1 MVLMAMTIRKVKKV
15 MPTLLLTG
23 GSGLVGRNI
32 QNHYASNK
40 WNIIAPT
47 SNDLNLMDYTAVKS
61 FFDACKPDIIL
72 HCAGRVGGISANIME
87 PVAFLDTNIIIGRN
101 VIMGAREAKIKR
113 LINLASTCI
122 YPREA
127 QNPLKEECIL
137 EGKLE
142 PTNEGYAIAKIVA
155 LRLCQYIRKEDPS
168 YNYKTLIPCNL
179 YGRFDKFDPKKSHLL
194 PAIIHKIHHA
204 KITGKQSV
212 EIWGDGSARREFM
225 YIEDLADA
233 IYFALESIS
242 DIPDL
247 MNLGVGNDY
256 TVKEYYE
263 SVALAIGWQGEFVFD
278 HSKPIGMAQKLS
290 DISLQSKWGWQPK
303 TKLKEGIK
311 STYKYYLENVF

>member
-1 MVLMAMTIRKVKKV
+1 

-32 QNHYASNK
+32 QNHIASDR
-40 WNIIAPT
+40 WNIIAPS
-47 SNDLNLMDYTAVKS
+47 SNDLNLMDYTSVKS
-61 FFDACKPDIIL
+61 FFNECKPDIVL

-87 PVAFLDTNIIIGRN
+87 PVTFLDSNIVIGRN
-101 VIMGAREAKIKR
+101 VIMGAREAKIKK

-127 QNPLKEECIL
+127 ENPLKEEYIL

-179 YGRFDKFDPKKSHLL
+179 YGRFDKFDPKNSHLL
-194 PAIIHKIHHA
+194 PAIIHKVHQA
-204 KITGKQSV
+204 KIIGKQSV

-225 YIEDLADA
+225 YIEDLANA

-242 DIPDL
+242 EIPDL
-247 MNLGVGNDY
+247 MNLGVGTDY
-256 TVKEYYE
+256 TIKEYYE
-263 SVALAIGWQGEFVFD
+263 SVAKVIGWQGEFVFD
-278 HSKPIGMAQKLS
+278 YSKPTGMAQKLS

-303 TKLKEGIK
+303 TTLKEGIR

>member
-1 MVLMAMTIRKVKKV
+1 

-61 FFDACKPDIIL
+61 FFNACKPDIIL

-155 LRLCQYIRKEDPS
+155 LRLCQYIRKEDPG

-179 YGRFDKFDPKKSHLL
+179 YGKFDKFNPKNSHLL

-204 KITGKQSV
+204 KITDKQSV

-225 YIEDLADA
+225 YVEDLADA
-233 IYFALESIS
+233 IYFAMESIL

-247 MNLGVGNDY
+247 MNIGVGTDY
-256 TVKEYYE
+256 TIKEYYE
-263 SVALAIGWQGEFVFD
+263 SVSKVIGWQGEFVFD
-278 HSKPIGMAQKLS
+278 HSKPTGMAQKLS
-290 DISLQSKWGWQPK
+290 DTNLQSKWGWQPK
-303 TKLKEGIK
+303 TTLEEGIRL
-311 STYKYYLENVF
+311 TYKYYLENVY

>member
-1 MVLMAMTIRKVKKV
+1 

-40 WNIIAPT
+40 WNIIAPS
-47 SNDLNLMDYTAVKS
+47 SNDLNLMDYKTVKS
-61 FFDACKPDIIL
+61 FFNECKPDIVL
-72 HCAGRVGGISANIME
+72 HCAGRVGGISANMLE
-87 PVAFLDTNIIIGRN
+87 PVAFLDSNLVIGRN
-101 VIMGAREAKIKR
+101 VITGAREAKIKR

-179 YGRFDKFDPKKSHLL
+179 FGRFDKFDPKNSHLL
-194 PAIIHKIHHA
+194 PAIIHKVHQA

-212 EIWGDGSARREFM
+212 EIWG
-225 YIEDLADA
+225 
-233 IYFALESIS
+233 
-242 DIPDL
+242 
-247 MNLGVGNDY
+247 
-256 TVKEYYE
+256 
-263 SVALAIGWQGEFVFD
+263 
-278 HSKPIGMAQKLS
+278 
-290 DISLQSKWGWQPK
+290 
-303 TKLKEGIK
+303 
-311 STYKYYLENVF
+311 

>member
-1 MVLMAMTIRKVKKV
+1 

-40 WNIIAPT
+40 WNIIAPS

-61 FFDACKPDIIL
+61 FFNACKPDIIL

-87 PVAFLDTNIIIGRN
+87 PVAFLDSNIVIGRN
-101 VIMGAREAKIKR
+101 VIMGAREAKIKK

-127 QNPLKEECIL
+127 QNPLKEKYIL

-194 PAIIHKIHHA
+194 PAIIHKVHHA

-278 HSKPIGMAQKLS
+278 HSKPTGMAQKLS

>member
-1 MVLMAMTIRKVKKV
+1 

-40 WNIIAPT
+40 WNIIAPS
-47 SNDLNLMDYTAVKS
+47 SNDLNLMDYASVKS
-61 FFDACKPDIIL
+61 FFNECKPDIVL
-72 HCAGRVGGISANIME
+72 HCAGRVGGISANIEE
-87 PVAFLDTNIIIGRN
+87 PVAFLDSNIVIGRN
-101 VIMGAREAKIKR
+101 VIMGAREAKIKK

-127 QNPLKEECIL
+127 QNPLKEKFIL

-179 YGRFDKFDPKKSHLL
+179 YGRFDKFDPKNSHLL
-194 PAIIHKIHHA
+194 PAIIHKIHQA

-212 EIWGDGSARREFM
+212 KIWGDGSARREFM

>member
-1 MVLMAMTIRKVKKV
+1 MQ
-15 MPTLLLTG
+15 TLLLTG

-32 QNHYASNK
+32 QNHIASDR
-40 WNIIAPT
+40 WNIIAPS
-47 SNDLNLMDYTAVKS
+47 SNDLNLMDYTSVKS
-61 FFDACKPDIIL
+61 FFNECKPDIVL

-87 PVAFLDTNIIIGRN
+87 PVAFLDSNIVIGRN
-101 VIMGAREAKIKR
+101 VIMGAREAKIKK

-127 QNPLKEECIL
+127 ENPLKEEYIL
-137 EGKLE
+137 KGKLE

-179 YGRFDKFDPKKSHLL
+179 YGRFDKFDPKNSHLL
-194 PAIIHKIHHA
+194 PAIIHKVHQA
-204 KITGKQSV
+204 KITRKQSV

-225 YIEDLADA
+225 YIEDLANA

-247 MNLGVGNDY
+247 MNLGVGTDY
-256 TVKEYYE
+256 TIKEYYE
-263 SVALAIGWQGEFVFD
+263 SVAKVIGWQGEFVFD
-278 HSKPIGMAQKLS
+278 YSKPTGMAQKLS

-303 TKLKEGIK
+303 TTLKEGIR

>member
-1 MVLMAMTIRKVKKV
+1 

-40 WNIIAPT
+40 WNIIAPS
-47 SNDLNLMDYTAVKS
+47 SNDLNLMDYSSVKS
-61 FFDACKPDIIL
+61 FFNECKPDIVL
-72 HCAGRVGGISANIME
+72 HCAGRVGGISANIEE
-87 PVAFLDTNIIIGRN
+87 PVAFLDSNIVIGRN
-101 VIMGAREAKIKR
+101 VIMGAREAKIKK

-127 QNPLKEECIL
+127 QNPLKEKYIL

-179 YGRFDKFDPKKSHLL
+179 YGRFDKFDPKNSHLL
-194 PAIIHKIHHA
+194 PAIIHKVHQA
-204 KITGKQSV
+204 KITGKQFV

-247 MNLGVGNDY
+247 MNLGVGSDN

>member
-1 MVLMAMTIRKVKKV
+1 

-32 QNHYASNK
+32 QNHIASDR
-40 WNIIAPT
+40 WNIIAPS
-47 SNDLNLMDYTAVKS
+47 SNDLNLMDYTSVKS
-61 FFDACKPDIIL
+61 FFNECKPDIVL

-87 PVAFLDTNIIIGRN
+87 PVAFLDSNIVIGRN
-101 VIMGAREAKIKR
+101 VIMGAREAKIKK

-127 QNPLKEECIL
+127 ENPLKEEYIL

-179 YGRFDKFDPKKSHLL
+179 YGRFDKFDPKNSHLL
-194 PAIIHKIHHA
+194 PAIIHKVHQA

-225 YIEDLADA
+225 YIEDLANA
-233 IYFALESIS
+233 IYFALESIL

-247 MNLGVGNDY
+247 MNLGVGTDY
-256 TVKEYYE
+256 TIKEYYE
-263 SVALAIGWQGEFVFD
+263 SVAKVIGWQGEFVFD
-278 HSKPIGMAQKLS
+278 YSKPTGMAQKLS

-303 TKLKEGIK
+303 TSLKEGIR

>member
-1 MVLMAMTIRKVKKV
+1 

-47 SNDLNLMDYTAVKS
+47 SDDLDLMDYREVKS
-61 FFDACKPDIIL
+61 FFYEYKPDIII
-72 HCAGRVGGISANIME
+72 HSAGRVGGISANIMN

-142 PTNEGYAIAKIVA
+142 PTNEGYALAKIVA
-155 LRLCQYIRKEDPS
+155 LRLCQYIRKEDPG

-204 KITGKQSV
+204 KITDKQSV
-212 EIWGDGSARREFM
+212 KIWGDGSARREFM
-225 YIEDLADA
+225 YVEDLADA
-233 IYFALESIS
+233 IYFAMESIL

-247 MNLGVGNDY
+247 MNIGVGTDY
-256 TVKEYYE
+256 TIKEYYE
-263 SVALAIGWQGEFVFD
+263 SVSKVIGWQGEFVFD
-278 HSKPIGMAQKLS
+278 HSKPTGMAQKLS
-290 DISLQSKWGWQPK
+290 DTTLQTKWGWQPK
-303 TKLKEGIK
+303 TTLKEGIRL
-311 STYKYYLENVF
+311 TYKYYLENVY

>member
-1 MVLMAMTIRKVKKV
+1 
-15 MPTLLLTG
+15 
-23 GSGLVGRNI
+23 
-32 QNHYASNK
+32 
-40 WNIIAPT
+40 
-47 SNDLNLMDYTAVKS
+47 
-61 FFDACKPDIIL
+61 
-72 HCAGRVGGISANIME
+72 ME
-87 PVAFLDTNIIIGRN
+87 PVAFLDSNIVIGRN
-101 VIMGAREAKIKR
+101 VIMGAREAKIKK

-127 QNPLKEECIL
+127 ENPLKEEYIL

-179 YGRFDKFDPKKSHLL
+179 YGRFDKFDPKNSHLL
-194 PAIIHKIHHA
+194 PAIIHKVHQA
-204 KITGKQSV
+204 KITQKQSV

-225 YIEDLADA
+225 YIEDLANA

-247 MNLGVGNDY
+247 MNLGVGTDY
-256 TVKEYYE
+256 TIKEYYE
-263 SVALAIGWQGEFVFD
+263 SVAKVIGWQGEFVFD
-278 HSKPIGMAQKLS
+278 YSKPTGMAQKLS

-303 TKLKEGIK
+303 TSLKEGIR

>member
-1 MVLMAMTIRKVKKV
+1 

-61 FFDACKPDIIL
+61 FFNACKPDIIL

-87 PVAFLDTNIIIGRN
+87 PVAFLDSNIVIGRN
-101 VIMGAREAKIKR
+101 VIMGAREAKIKK

-127 QNPLKEECIL
+127 KNPLKEEYIL

-179 YGRFDKFDPKKSHLL
+179 YGRFDKFDPKNSHLL
-194 PAIIHKIHHA
+194 PAIIHKVHQA

-233 IYFALESIS
+233 IYFAMESIL

-247 MNLGVGNDY
+247 MNIGVGTDY
-256 TVKEYYE
+256 TIKEYYE
-263 SVALAIGWQGEFVFD
+263 SVSKVIGWQGEFVFD
-278 HSKPIGMAQKLS
+278 HSKPTGMAQKLS
-290 DISLQSKWGWQPK
+290 DTNLQSKWGWQPK
-303 TKLKEGIK
+303 TTLKEGIRL
-311 STYKYYLENVF
+311 TYKYYLENVF

>member
-1 MVLMAMTIRKVKKV
+1 

-61 FFDACKPDIIL
+61 FFNACKPDIIL

-155 LRLCQYIRKEDPS
+155 LRLCQYIRKEDPG

-179 YGRFDKFDPKKSHLL
+179 YGRFDKFNPKKSHLL

-204 KITGKQSV
+204 KITDKQSV

-225 YIEDLADA
+225 YVEDLADA
-233 IYFALESIS
+233 IYFAMESIL

-247 MNLGVGNDY
+247 MNIGVGTDY
-256 TVKEYYE
+256 TIKEYYE
-263 SVALAIGWQGEFVFD
+263 LVAKVIGWQGEFVFD
-278 HSKPIGMAQKLS
+278 HSKPTGMAQKLS
-290 DISLQSKWGWQPK
+290 DTSLQSKWGWQPK
-303 TKLKEGIK
+303 TTLKEGIRL
-311 STYKYYLENVF
+311 TYKYYLENVF

>member
-1 MVLMAMTIRKVKKV
+1 

-32 QNHYASNK
+32 QNYYASNK
-40 WNIIAPT
+40 WNIIAPS
-47 SNDLNLMDYTAVKS
+47 SNDLNLMDYISVKS
-61 FFDACKPDIIL
+61 FFNECKPDIVL
-72 HCAGRVGGISANIME
+72 HCAGRVGGISANIEE
-87 PVAFLDTNIIIGRN
+87 PVAFLDSNIVIGRN
-101 VIMGAREAKIKR
+101 VIMGAREAKIKK

-127 QNPLKEECIL
+127 QNPLKEKYIL

-179 YGRFDKFDPKKSHLL
+179 YGRFDKFDPKNSHLL
-194 PAIIHKIHHA
+194 PAIIHKIHQA
-204 KITGKQSV
+204 KITGQQSV

-225 YIEDLADA
+225 YIEDLTEG
-233 IYFALESIS
+233 IYFALESIL

-247 MNLGVGNDY
+247 MNIGVGTDY
-256 TVKEYYE
+256 TIKEYYE
-263 SVALAIGWQGEFVFD
+263 SVALTIGWQGEFVFD
-278 HSKPIGMAQKLS
+278 HSKPTGMAQKLS
-290 DISLQSKWGWQPK
+290 DTSLQSKWGWQPK
-303 TKLKEGIK
+303 TTLEEGIR
-311 STYKYYLENVF
+311 STYKYYLENVFQ

>member
-1 MVLMAMTIRKVKKV
+1 

-32 QNHYASNK
+32 QNHIASDR
-40 WNIIAPT
+40 WNIIAPS
-47 SNDLNLMDYTAVKS
+47 SNDLNLMDYTSVKS
-61 FFDACKPDIIL
+61 FFNECKPDIVL

-87 PVAFLDTNIIIGRN
+87 PVAFLDSNIVIGRN
-101 VIMGAREAKIKR
+101 VIMGAREAKIKK

-127 QNPLKEECIL
+127 ENPLKEEYIL

-179 YGRFDKFDPKKSHLL
+179 YGRFDKFDPKNSHLL
-194 PAIIHKIHHA
+194 PAIIHKIHQA
-204 KITGKQSV
+204 KITGQQSV

-225 YIEDLADA
+225 YIEDLTEA
-233 IYFALESIS
+233 IYFALESIL

-247 MNLGVGNDY
+247 MNIGVGTDY
-256 TVKEYYE
+256 TIKEYYE
-263 SVALAIGWQGEFVFD
+263 SVAKVIGWQGEFVFD
-278 HSKPIGMAQKLS
+278 HSKPTGMAQKLS
-290 DISLQSKWGWQPK
+290 DTSLQSKWGWQPK
-303 TKLKEGIK
+303 TTLKEGIRL
-311 STYKYYLENVF
+311 TYNYYLENVF

>member
-1 MVLMAMTIRKVKKV
+1 

-32 QNHYASNK
+32 QNYYASNK

-61 FFDACKPDIIL
+61 FFNACKPDIIV

-155 LRLCQYIRKEDPS
+155 LRLCQYIRKEDPG

-179 YGRFDKFDPKKSHLL
+179 YGKFDKFNPKKSHLL

-204 KITGKQSV
+204 KITDKQSV

-225 YIEDLADA
+225 YVEDLADA
-233 IYFALESIS
+233 IYFAMESIL

-247 MNLGVGNDY
+247 MNIGVGTDY
-256 TVKEYYE
+256 TIKEYYKLV
-263 SVALAIGWQGEFVFD
+263 SKVIGWQGEFVFD
-278 HSKPIGMAQKLS
+278 HSKPTGMAQKLS
-290 DISLQSKWGWQPK
+290 DTNLQSKWGWQPK
-303 TKLKEGIK
+303 TTLKEGIRL
-311 STYKYYLENVF
+311 TYKYYLENVF

>member
-1 MVLMAMTIRKVKKV
+1 

-32 QNHYASNK
+32 QNHYTSNK
-40 WNIIAPT
+40 WNIIAPS
-47 SNDLNLMDYTAVKS
+47 SNDLNLMDYASVKS
-61 FFDACKPDIIL
+61 FFNECKPDIVL
-72 HCAGRVGGISANIME
+72 HCAGRVGGISANIEE
-87 PVAFLDTNIIIGRN
+87 PVAFLDSNIVIGRN
-101 VIMGAREAKIKR
+101 VIMGAREAKIKK

-127 QNPLKEECIL
+127 QNPLKEKYIL

-179 YGRFDKFDPKKSHLL
+179 YGRFDKFDPKNSHLL
-194 PAIIHKIHHA
+194 PAIIHKVHQA
-204 KITGKQSV
+204 KIIGKQSV

-242 DIPDL
+242 DMPDL
-247 MNLGVGNDY
+247 MNLGVGTDY
-256 TVKEYYE
+256 TIKEYYE
-263 SVALAIGWQGEFVFD
+263 SVALVIGWQGEFVFD
-278 HSKPIGMAQKLS
+278 YSKPTGMAQKLS
-290 DISLQSKWGWQPK
+290 DTSLQLKWGWQPK
-303 TKLKEGIK
+303 TTLKEGIR

>member
-1 MVLMAMTIRKVKKV
+1 

-32 QNHYASNK
+32 QSHYASNK

-47 SNDLNLMDYTAVKS
+47 SDDLNLMDYTAVKS
-61 FFDACKPDIIL
+61 FFNACKPDIIL
-72 HCAGRVGGISANIME
+72 HSAGRVGGISANIMN

-101 VIMGAREAKIKR
+101 VIMGAHEAKIKK

-122 YPREA
+122 YPRDA
-127 QNPLKEECIL
+127 QNPLKEEYIL

-179 YGRFDKFDPKKSHLL
+179 YGKFDKFDPKKSHLL

-204 KITGKQSV
+204 KITGQQSV

-225 YIEDLADA
+225 YVEDLADA
-233 IYFALESIS
+233 IYFAMESIL

-247 MNLGVGNDY
+247 MNLGVGSDY
-256 TVKEYYE
+256 TIKEYYE
-263 SVALAIGWQGEFVFD
+263 SVALTIGWPGEFVFD
-278 HSKPIGMAQKLS
+278 HSKPTGMAQKLS
-290 DISLQSKWGWQPK
+290 DTSLQSKWGWQPK
-303 TKLKEGIK
+303 TTLKEGIR
-311 STYKYYLENVF
+311 STYKYYLENVL

>member
-1 MVLMAMTIRKVKKV
+1 

-61 FFDACKPDIIL
+61 FFNACKPDIIL

-137 EGKLE
+137 GGKLE

-155 LRLCQYIRKEDPS
+155 LRLCQYIRKEDPG

-204 KITGKQSV
+204 KITDKQSV

-225 YIEDLADA
+225 YVEDLADA
-233 IYFALESIS
+233 IYFAMESIL

-247 MNLGVGNDY
+247 MNIGVGTDY

-263 SVALAIGWQGEFVFD
+263 SVSKVIGWQGEFVFD
-278 HSKPIGMAQKLS
+278 HSKPTGMAQKLS
-290 DISLQSKWGWQPK
+290 DTNLQSKWGWQPK
-303 TKLKEGIK
+303 TTLKEGIRL
-311 STYKYYLENVF
+311 TYNYYLENVF

>member
-1 MVLMAMTIRKVKKV
+1 

-40 WNIIAPT
+40 WNIIAPS
-47 SNDLNLMDYTAVKS
+47 SNDLNLMDYASVKS
-61 FFDACKPDIIL
+61 FFNECKPDIVL
-72 HCAGRVGGISANIME
+72 HCAGRVGGISANIEE
-87 PVAFLDTNIIIGRN
+87 PVAFLDSNIVIGRN
-101 VIMGAREAKIKR
+101 VVMGAREAKIKK

-127 QNPLKEECIL
+127 QNPLKEKYIL

-179 YGRFDKFDPKKSHLL
+179 YGRFDKFDPKNSHLL
-194 PAIIHKIHHA
+194 PAIIHKVHQA
-204 KITGKQSV
+204 KIIGKQSV

-242 DIPDL
+242 DMPDL
-247 MNLGVGNDY
+247 MNLGVGTDY
-256 TVKEYYE
+256 TIKEYYE

-278 HSKPIGMAQKLS
+278 YSKHTGMAQKLS
-290 DISLQSKWGWQPK
+290 DTSLQLKWGWQPK
-303 TKLKEGIK
+303 TTLKEGIR
-311 STYKYYLENVF
+311 STYKYYLENVV

>member
-1 MVLMAMTIRKVKKV
+1 

-32 QNHYASNK
+32 QNHFASNK
-40 WNIIAPT
+40 WNIIAPS
-47 SNDLNLMDYTAVKS
+47 SNDLNLMDYISVKS
-61 FFDACKPDIIL
+61 FFNECKPDIVL
-72 HCAGRVGGISANIME
+72 HCAGRVGGISANIEE
-87 PVAFLDTNIIIGRN
+87 PVAFLDSNIVIGRN
-101 VIMGAREAKIKR
+101 VIMGAREAKIKK

-127 QNPLKEECIL
+127 QNPLKEKYIL

-179 YGRFDKFDPKKSHLL
+179 YGRFDKFDPKNSHLL
-194 PAIIHKIHHA
+194 PAIIHKVHQA

-247 MNLGVGNDY
+247 MNIGVGTDY
-256 TVKEYYE
+256 TIKEYYE
-263 SVALAIGWQGEFVFD
+263 SVALVLGWQGEFVFD
-278 HSKPIGMAQKLS
+278 YSKPTGMAQKLS
-290 DISLQSKWGWQPK
+290 DTSLQLKWGWQPK
-303 TKLKEGIK
+303 TTLKEGIR

>member
-1 MVLMAMTIRKVKKV
+1 

-40 WNIIAPT
+40 WDIIAPK

-61 FFDACKPDIIL
+61 FFNACKPDIIL

-155 LRLCQYIRKEDPS
+155 LRLCQYIRKEDPG

-179 YGRFDKFDPKKSHLL
+179 YGRFDKFDPKNSHLL
-194 PAIIHKIHHA
+194 PAIIHKIHQA

-225 YIEDLADA
+225 YIEDLTEA
-233 IYFALESIS
+233 IYFALKSIL

-247 MNLGVGNDY
+247 MNIGVGTDY
-256 TVKEYYE
+256 TIKEYYE
-263 SVALAIGWQGEFVFD
+263 SVAKVIGWQGEFVFD
-278 HSKPIGMAQKLS
+278 HSKPTGMAQKLS
-290 DISLQSKWGWQPK
+290 DTSLQSKWGWQPK
-303 TKLKEGIK
+303 TTLKEGIRL
-311 STYKYYLENVF
+311 TYKYYLENVF

>member
-1 MVLMAMTIRKVKKV
+1 

-40 WNIIAPT
+40 WNIIAPS
-47 SNDLNLMDYTAVKS
+47 SNDLNLMDYASVKS
-61 FFDACKPDIIL
+61 FFNKSKPDIVL
-72 HCAGRVGGISANIME
+72 HCAGRVGGISANIEE
-87 PVAFLDTNIIIGRN
+87 PVAFLDSNIVIGRN
-101 VIMGAREAKIKR
+101 VIMGAREAKIKK

-127 QNPLKEECIL
+127 QNPLKEKYIL

-179 YGRFDKFDPKKSHLL
+179 YGRFDKFDPKNSHLL
-194 PAIIHKIHHA
+194 PAIIHKVHQA
-204 KITGKQSV
+204 KIIGKQSV

-247 MNLGVGNDY
+247 MNIGVGTDY
-256 TVKEYYE
+256 TIKEYYE
-263 SVALAIGWQGEFVFD
+263 SVAKVIGWQGEFVFD

-290 DISLQSKWGWQPK
+290 DTSLQSKWGWQPK
-303 TKLKEGIK
+303 TILIEGIR
-311 STYKYYLENVF
+311 STYKYYLENV

>member
-1 MVLMAMTIRKVKKV
+1 

-61 FFDACKPDIIL
+61 FFNACKPDIIL

-155 LRLCQYIRKEDPS
+155 LRLCQYIRKEDPG

-179 YGRFDKFDPKKSHLL
+179 YGKFDKFNPKKSHLL

-204 KITGKQSV
+204 KITDKQSV

-225 YIEDLADA
+225 YVEDLADA
-233 IYFALESIS
+233 IYFAMESIL

-247 MNLGVGNDY
+247 MNIGVGTDY
-256 TVKEYYE
+256 TIKEYYE
-263 SVALAIGWQGEFVFD
+263 SVAKAIGWRGEFVFD
-278 HSKPIGMAQKLS
+278 HSKPTGMAQKLS
-290 DISLQSKWGWQPK
+290 DTNLQSKWGWQPK
-303 TKLKEGIK
+303 TTLKEGIRL
-311 STYKYYLENVF
+311 TYKYYLENVF

>member
-1 MVLMAMTIRKVKKV
+1 

-61 FFDACKPDIIL
+61 FFNACKPDIIL

-87 PVAFLDTNIIIGRN
+87 PVAFLDSNIVIGRN
-101 VIMGAREAKIKR
+101 VIMGAREAKIKK

-127 QNPLKEECIL
+127 ENPLKEEYIL

-179 YGRFDKFDPKKSHLL
+179 YGRFDKFDPKNSHLL
-194 PAIIHKIHHA
+194 PAIIHKVHQA
-204 KITGKQSV
+204 KIIGKQSV

-225 YIEDLADA
+225 YIEDLANA

-247 MNLGVGNDY
+247 MNLGVGTDY
-256 TVKEYYE
+256 TIKEYYE
-263 SVALAIGWQGEFVFD
+263 SVALAVGWQGEFIFD
-278 HSKPIGMAQKLS
+278 YSKPTGMAQKLS
-290 DISLQSKWGWQPK
+290 DTSLQLKWGWEPK
-303 TKLKEGIK
+303 TTLKEGIS

>member
-1 MVLMAMTIRKVKKV
+1 

-40 WNIIAPT
+40 WNIIAPS
-47 SNDLNLMDYTAVKS
+47 SNDLNLMDYSSVKS
-61 FFDACKPDIIL
+61 FFDEYKPDIVL
-72 HCAGRVGGISANIME
+72 HCAGRVGGISANIEE
-87 PVAFLDTNIIIGRN
+87 PVAFLDSNIVIGRN
-101 VIMGAREAKIKR
+101 VIMGAREAKIKK

-127 QNPLKEECIL
+127 QNPLKEKYIL

-179 YGRFDKFDPKKSHLL
+179 YGRFDKFDPMNSHLL
-194 PAIIHKIHHA
+194 PAIIHKVHQA
-204 KITGKQSV
+204 KIIGKQSV

-247 MNLGVGNDY
+247 MNLGVGTDY
-256 TVKEYYE
+256 TIKEYYE
-263 SVALAIGWQGEFVFD
+263 SVAQVIGWQGEFVFD
-278 HSKPIGMAQKLS
+278 KSKPTGMAQKLS
-290 DISLQSKWGWQPK
+290 DTSLQAKWGWQPK
-303 TKLKEGIK
+303 TTLKEGIS

>member
-1 MVLMAMTIRKVKKV
+1 

-32 QNHYASNK
+32 QNHIASDR
-40 WNIIAPT
+40 WNIIAPS
-47 SNDLNLMDYTAVKS
+47 SNELNLMDYTSVKS
-61 FFDACKPDIIL
+61 FFNECKPDIVL

-87 PVAFLDTNIIIGRN
+87 PVEFLDSNIVIGRN
-101 VIMGAREAKIKR
+101 VIMGAREAKIKK

-127 QNPLKEECIL
+127 ENPLKEEYIL

-179 YGRFDKFDPKKSHLL
+179 YGRFDKFDPKNSHLL
-194 PAIIHKIHHA
+194 PAIIHKVHRA

-225 YIEDLADA
+225 YVEDLADA
-233 IYFALESIS
+233 IYFAMESIL

-247 MNLGVGNDY
+247 MNIGVGTDY
-256 TVKEYYE
+256 TIKEYYE
-263 SVALAIGWQGEFVFD
+263 SVAKAIGWRGEFVFD
-278 HSKPIGMAQKLS
+278 HSKPTGMAQKLS
-290 DISLQSKWGWQPK
+290 DTSLQSKWGWQPK
-303 TKLKEGIK
+303 TTLKEGIRL
-311 STYKYYLENVF
+311 TYKYYLENVF

>member
-1 MVLMAMTIRKVKKV
+1 

-40 WNIIAPT
+40 WNIIAPS
-47 SNDLNLMDYTAVKS
+47 SNDLNLMDYASVKS
-61 FFDACKPDIIL
+61 FFNECKPDTVL
-72 HCAGRVGGISANIME
+72 HCAGRVGGISANIEE
-87 PVAFLDTNIIIGRN
+87 PVAFLDSNIVIGRN
-101 VIMGAREAKIKR
+101 VIMGAREAKIKK

-127 QNPLKEECIL
+127 QNPLKEKYIL

-179 YGRFDKFDPKKSHLL
+179 YGRFDKFDPKNSHLL

-247 MNLGVGNDY
+247 MNIGVGTDY
-256 TVKEYYE
+256 TIKEYYE
-263 SVALAIGWQGEFVFD
+263 AVALVVGWQGEFVFD
-278 HSKPIGMAQKLS
+278 YSKPTGMAQKLS
-290 DISLQSKWGWQPK
+290 DTSLQLKWGWQPK
-303 TKLKEGIK
+303 TTLKEGIR

>member
-1 MVLMAMTIRKVKKV
+1 

-32 QNHYASNK
+32 QNHIASDR
-40 WNIIAPT
+40 WNIIAPS
-47 SNDLNLMDYTAVKS
+47 SNDLNLMDYTSVKS
-61 FFDACKPDIIL
+61 FFNECKPDIVL

-87 PVAFLDTNIIIGRN
+87 PVAFLDSNIVIGRN
-101 VIMGAREAKIKR
+101 VIMGAREAKIKK

-127 QNPLKEECIL
+127 ENPLKEEYIL

-179 YGRFDKFDPKKSHLL
+179 YGKFDKFDPKNSHLL
-194 PAIIHKIHHA
+194 PAIIHKVHRA

-225 YIEDLADA
+225 YIEDLANA

-247 MNLGVGNDY
+247 MNLGVGTDY
-256 TVKEYYE
+256 TIKEYYE
-263 SVALAIGWQGEFVFD
+263 SVAKVIGWQGEFVFD
-278 HSKPIGMAQKLS
+278 YSKPTGMAQKLS

-303 TKLKEGIK
+303 TTLKEGIR

>member
-1 MVLMAMTIRKVKKV
+1 

-61 FFDACKPDIIL
+61 FFNACKPDIIL

-87 PVAFLDTNIIIGRN
+87 PVAFLDSNIAIGRN
-101 VIMGAREAKIKR
+101 VIMGAREAKIKK

-127 QNPLKEECIL
+127 ENPLKEEYIL

-179 YGRFDKFDPKKSHLL
+179 YGRFDKFDPKNSHLL
-194 PAIIHKIHHA
+194 PAIIHKVHQA

-233 IYFALESIS
+233 IYFAMESIL

-247 MNLGVGNDY
+247 MNIGVGTDY
-256 TVKEYYE
+256 TIKEYYE
-263 SVALAIGWQGEFVFD
+263 SVSKVIGWQGEFVFD
-278 HSKPIGMAQKLS
+278 HSKPTGMAQKLS
-290 DISLQSKWGWQPK
+290 DTTLQSKWGWQPK
-303 TKLKEGIK
+303 TTLKEGIRL
-311 STYKYYLENVF
+311 TYKYYLENVF

>member
-1 MVLMAMTIRKVKKV
+1 

-61 FFDACKPDIIL
+61 FFSACKPDIIL

-194 PAIIHKIHHA
+194 PAIIHKVHHA

-225 YIEDLADA
+225 YIEDLVDA
-233 IYFALESIS
+233 IYLAMESIS

-247 MNLGVGNDY
+247 MNLGVGNDH
-256 TVKEYYE
+256 TIKEYYE
-263 SVALAIGWQGEFVFD
+263 TVALTIGWQGDFVFD
-278 HSKPIGMAQKLS
+278 HSKPTGMPQKLS
-290 DISLQSKWGWQPK
+290 DNSLQSKWGWQPK
-303 TKLKEGIK
+303 TTLEEGIR

>member
-1 MVLMAMTIRKVKKV
+1 

-40 WNIIAPT
+40 WNIIAP
-47 SNDLNLMDYTAVKS
+47 SSKDLNLMDYMSVES
-61 FFDACKPDIIL
+61 FFNECKPDIVL
-72 HCAGRVGGISANIME
+72 HCAGRVGGISANIEE
-87 PVAFLDTNIIIGRN
+87 PVAFLDSNIVIGRN
-101 VIMGAREAKIKR
+101 VIMGARKAKIKK

-127 QNPLKEECIL
+127 QNPLKENYIL

-179 YGRFDKFDPKKSHLL
+179 YGRFDKFDPKNSHLL
-194 PAIIHKIHHA
+194 PAIIHKVHQA
-204 KITGKQSV
+204 KIIGKQSV

-247 MNLGVGNDY
+247 MNIGVGTDY
-256 TVKEYYE
+256 TIKEYYE
-263 SVALAIGWQGEFVFD
+263 SVALVVGWQGEFVFD
-278 HSKPIGMAQKLS
+278 YSKPTGMAQKLS
-290 DISLQSKWGWQPK
+290 DTSLQLKWGWQPK
-303 TKLKEGIK
+303 TTLKEGIR